1 MKRSNRAATRDWV
14 NEQRAKAR
22 AFKLRQDAVE
32 EEKLRKVEA
41 ALAKHNQEKSLLASL
56 NIEATQFWK
65 TIESKAP
72 KLLTKEY
79 LTAVQL
85 VSGLKHHRPIE
96 DWEPRGK
103 GRTTIFNSLCNH
115 LLAKF
120 PTPQFLWSAF
130 WEPDVLHAL
139 GVRTSGVTI
148 IKAVSG
154 IAQGD
159 SFSKMCKSGD
169 FPVTFT
175 NKQCHEFLQSSS
187 DSTFM
192 VALRR
197 IQIQTHG
204 GDIRLLR
211 VLMGRDNG
219 KNLSSI
225 VEETFL
231 DSVIAWFSKNPMLDL
246 AQFNPLMDYIWYRWR
261 EDKTFSMKG
270 RSPIALMHAMHEWHD
285 DLAKRQIIHGKEYKP
300 SGLKAGHWEFDH
312 RDGAGNFVRVHYSIT
327 ERLNSKELHAEG
339 KALRHCVLSY
349 SSSIEQGYCSIWS
362 MRFNDDRLITIEVRR
377 ESRAIVQARGH
388 CNRAA
393 SAEEFR
399 IMQRWAQ
406 DNSLNIS
413 LGRW

>member
-14 NEQRAKAR
+14 NSQRAKAR
-22 AFKLRQDAVE
+22 AFKLRQDAAE

-41 ALAKHNQEKSLLASL
+41 ALARNNQEKSLLASL
-56 NIEATQFWK
+56 NIEATHFWK

-79 LTAVQL
+79 LGAVTIVNTLQ
-85 VSGLKHHRPIE
+85 HHRPIA

-103 GRTTIFNSLCNH
+103 GRTTIFNSLCDH

-139 GVRTSGVTI
+139 GVRTSGETI
-148 IKAVSG
+148 IKTVSR
-154 IAQGD
+154 ISRGD

-169 FPVTFT
+169 FPITFT
-175 NKQCHEFLQSSS
+175 NKQCHDFLQSSS

-192 VALRR
+192 AALRR
-197 IQIQTHG
+197 TQIQTHG
-204 GDIRLLR
+204 GDIRLLK
-211 VLMGRDNG
+211 VLMSRDNG
-219 KNLSSI
+219 KTLSNI

-246 AQFNPLMDYIWYRWR
+246 AQFNPLMDYVWYRWR

-270 RSPIALMHAMHEWHD
+270 RSPIALMRAMQEWHD

-300 SGLKAGHWEFDH
+300 SGFKAGHWEFDH
-312 RDGAGNFVRVHYSIT
+312 RDGTGNFVRVHYSIT
-327 ERLNSKELHAEG
+327 EILNSKDLHAEG

-349 SSSIEQGYCSIWS
+349 SSSIEQGHCSIWS
-362 MRFNDDRLITIEVRR
+362 MRLNDDRLITIEVRR
-377 ESRAIVQARGH
+377 DSRSIVQARGR
-388 CNRAA
+388 CNRAT

-413 LGRW
+413 IGRW